1 MDRDLHPV
9 YDFRVQRKGFPFE
22 RGIRES
28 DHESIAIS
36 GEIYELEEELRLSV
50 QALRERRPLVS
61 GEESRKRVICCV
73 EAERSIREGR
83 EIPLIL
89 GYPPQV

>member
-61 GEESRKRVICCV
+61 GEESRKRVICCL
-73 EAERSIREGR
+73 EAERSLREGR
-83 EIPLIL
+83 DIALSFETP
-89 GYPPQV
+89 